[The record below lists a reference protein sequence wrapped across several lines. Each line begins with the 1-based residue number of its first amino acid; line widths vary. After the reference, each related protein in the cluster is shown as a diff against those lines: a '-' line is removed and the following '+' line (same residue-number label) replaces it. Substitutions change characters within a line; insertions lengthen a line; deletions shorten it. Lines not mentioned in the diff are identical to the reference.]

1 MADVRISQL
10 DALRDVADDDILI
23 VNDKSDGN
31 KTKITRKKDLLYGIS
46 RNITD
51 DGLNAVVNQDL
62 IVNNDILLDGDIR
75 TTGSITFG
83 MLKDYTEGTSV
94 LGFIN
99 DAQSIL
105 TLDSVLPTAK
115 AIREYVSGTVISMN
129 SIDSNRV
136 TEIVNTISDS
146 LNQLII
152 MNDSGIL
159 SLNERITRLGNELN
173 LIDSDYILSASAS
186 IIDEM
191 RTRIELNDSGV
202 SVLAE
207 DITALSASLSGYA
220 SGISANAGAISE
232 MRTRIDANSDGMVIL
247 SQLIDSTGADF
258 TFTGVDSDFV
268 INSVTGARNELV
280 SRIEQD
286 SDRLSIESRRITDLF
301 SQLELIDSDFVTSAT
316 SDAFEELSSRI
327 DRDSDGLSIF
337 AARVTNLE
345 ASLTEGI
352 DSDLVLQVLGGA
364 VENLE
369 TRINRDSD
377 RLTVESQKI
386 VDLSASYENLADSV
400 SANGNAFNELKTRID
415 VDSDKLSIVSSDI
428 TNLTASID
436 DPVTGLSANA
446 SAVSALT
453 ATVDDLGN
461 ASAVYA
467 LNLDVN
473 NHIAGIRL
481 ENDGSTADFVIT
493 ADTFKIVNASNT
505 AVTPFAIDGSNIA
518 LNGNVTINGT
528 LSATQLVG
536 DVAEIY
542 SFSRGSGAGGGT
554 VGTVGLTVETQEI
567 YIPPPTG
574 GVSKRPFI
582 DGRIILSPSSSA
594 TYQNYV
600 VEIRYISGPTFE
612 TTLTGFLGGIP
623 SEFSGRR
630 NYARYSG
637 NYTDRVVSGG
647 MIYTASDDIRSFY
660 GANYDVTTNET
671 LFLYDDDDGP
681 IGNNAT
687 WMLAPSSATDTT
699 YINIIGTTS
708 GGGTGENARIS
719 NVVIPFSGI
728 LPSTTAPQGIT
739 LAITWK
745 TYGYAGSTSG
755 YLRSLEATYGYQR

>member
-10 DALRDVADDDILI
+10 DALRDVGDDDILI

-31 KTKITRKKDLLYGIS
+31 KTKITRKKDLLHGIS

-51 DGLNAVVNQDL
+51 DGLNAVINQDL

-83 MLKDYTEGTSV
+83 MLKDYTEGVSV

-115 AIREYVSGTVISMN
+115 AVREYVGNTLTSVN
-129 SIDSNRV
+129 FVDSDRV
-136 TEIVNTISDS
+136 VSAINYASDI
-146 LNQLII
+146 LNQLISI
-152 MNDSGIL
+152 NDNEITI
-159 SLNERITRLGNELN
+159 LNEKTIQLRSELEI
-173 LIDSDYILSASAS
+173 IDSDYILSATASARS
-186 IIDEM
+186 QL
-191 RTRIELNDSGV
+191 RTEIQQEGDRITVLSQDIVTLNSTLTNQA
-202 SVLAE
+202 S
-207 DITALSASLSGYA
+207 DIAANA
-220 SGISANAGAISE
+220 SAN
-232 MRTRIDANSDGMVIL
+232 
-247 SQLIDSTGADF
+247 ST
-258 TFTGVDSDFV
+258 
-268 INSVTGARNELV
+268 
-280 SRIEQD
+280 
-286 SDRLSIESRRITDLF
+286 
-301 SQLELIDSDFVTSAT
+301 
-316 SDAFEELSSRI
+316 
-327 DRDSDGLSIF
+327 
-337 AARVTNLE
+337 
-345 ASLTEGI
+345 
-352 DSDLVLQVLGGA
+352 
-364 VENLE
+364 LE
-369 TRINRDSD
+369 TRIDQEGDRISVVAQDIVTLNSTLTNQASD
-377 RLTVESQKI
+377 I
-386 VDLSASYENLADSV
+386 V
-400 SANGNAFNELKTRID
+400 ANGTAVSGLSTRID
-415 VDSDKLSIVSSDI
+415 QEGDRISVVSQDV
-428 TNLTASID
+428 TTLTANYNN
-436 DPVTGLSANA
+436 LSNGIAANGT
-446 SAVSALT
+446 AVSNLSTRVDQEGDRITVVSQDVTTLSSSVNGQIATINQELT
-453 ATVDDLGN
+453 TIANDLGGV
-461 ASAVYA
+461 SAVYA

-554 VGTVGLTVETQEI
+554 VGTAGLTVETQEI

-582 DGRIILSPSSSA
+582 DGRIILSPYSSA
-594 TYQNYV
+594 QYQNYV
-600 VEIRYISGPTFE
+600 VEIKYISGPTFE

-647 MIYTASDDIRSFY
+647 MLYTASDDARSFY

-687 WMLAPSSATDTT
+687 WMLAPSSATSTS
-699 YINIIGTTS
+699 YLNKVGATS
-708 GGGTGENARIS
+708 GGGTGENARIYD
-719 NVVIPFSGI
+719 VVIPFSGV

-745 TYGYAGSTSG
+745 ILGYAGSTLG

>member
-10 DALRDVADDDILI
+10 DALRDVGDDDILI

-31 KTKITRKKDLLYGIS
+31 KTKITRKKDLLHGIS

-51 DGLNAVVNQDL
+51 DGLNAVINQDL

-83 MLKDYTEGTSV
+83 MLKDYTEGVSV

-115 AIREYVSGTVISMN
+115 AIREYVGNTLTSVN
-129 SIDSNRV
+129 FVDSDRV
-136 TEIVNTISDS
+136 VSAINYASDI
-146 LNQLII
+146 LNQLISI
-152 MNDSGIL
+152 NDNEITI
-159 SLNERITRLGNELN
+159 LNEKTIQLRSELEI
-173 LIDSDYILSASAS
+173 IDSDYILSATAAARSQLRTEIQQEGDRITVLSQDIVTLNSTLTNQAS
-186 IIDEM
+186 DIVANG
-191 RTRIELNDSGV
+191 TAVSG
-202 SVLAE
+202 
-207 DITALSASLSGYA
+207 LS
-220 SGISANAGAISE
+220 
-232 MRTRIDANSDGMVIL
+232 TRIDQEGDRISVISQDVTTLTANYNNL
-247 SQLIDSTGADF
+247 SNGIAANGTAVSNLSTR
-258 TFTGVDSDFV
+258 VDQEGD
-268 INSVTGARNELV
+268 
-280 SRIEQD
+280 
-286 SDRLSIESRRITDLF
+286 RITVVSQDLTTLT
-301 SQLELIDSDFVTSAT
+301 STVNNLDTSANGT
-316 SDAFEELSSRI
+316 AIS
-327 DRDSDGLSIF
+327 
-337 AARVTNLE
+337 
-345 ASLTEGI
+345 
-352 DSDLVLQVLGGA
+352 
-364 VENLE
+364 NLE
-369 TRINRDSD
+369 TRIDQEGD
-377 RLTVESQKI
+377 RITVVSQDVTTLSSSVNGQIATINQELTTI
-386 VDLSASYENLADSV
+386 
-400 SANGNAFNELKTRID
+400 AN
-415 VDSDKLSIVSSDI
+415 
-428 TNLTASID
+428 
-436 DPVTGLSANA
+436 
-446 SAVSALT
+446 
-453 ATVDDLGN
+453 DLGGV
-461 ASAVYA
+461 SAVYA

-554 VGTVGLTVETQEI
+554 VGSAGLTVETQEI

-582 DGRIILSPSSSA
+582 DGRIILSPYSSA
-594 TYQNYV
+594 QYQNYV
-600 VEIRYISGPTFE
+600 VEIKYISGPTFE

-647 MIYTASDDIRSFY
+647 MLYTASDDARSFY

-687 WMLAPSSATDTT
+687 WMLAPSSATSTS
-699 YINIIGTTS
+699 YLNKVGATS
-708 GGGTGENARIS
+708 GGGTGENARIYD
-719 NVVIPFSGI
+719 VVIPFSGV

-745 TYGYAGSTSG
+745 ILGYAGSTLG

>member
-10 DALRDVADDDILI
+10 DALRDVGDDDILI

-31 KTKITRKKDLLYGIS
+31 KTKITRKKDLLHGIS

-51 DGLNAVVNQDL
+51 DGLNAVINQDL

-83 MLKDYTEGTSV
+83 MLKDYTEGVSV

-115 AIREYVSGTVISMN
+115 AIREYVGNTLTSVN
-129 SIDSNRV
+129 FVDSDRV
-136 TEIVNTISDS
+136 VSAINYASDI
-146 LNQLII
+146 LNQLISI
-152 MNDSGIL
+152 NDNEITI
-159 SLNERITRLGNELN
+159 LNEKTIQLRSELEI
-173 LIDSDYILSASAS
+173 IDSDYILSATAAARSQLRTEIQQEGDRITVLSQDIVTLNSTLTNQAS
-186 IIDEM
+186 DIVANG
-191 RTRIELNDSGV
+191 TAVSG
-202 SVLAE
+202 
-207 DITALSASLSGYA
+207 LS
-220 SGISANAGAISE
+220 
-232 MRTRIDANSDGMVIL
+232 TRIDQEGD
-247 SQLIDSTGADF
+247 
-258 TFTGVDSDFV
+258 
-268 INSVTGARNELV
+268 
-280 SRIEQD
+280 
-286 SDRLSIESRRITDLF
+286 RITVVSQDVTTLTANYNNLSNGIAANGTAVSNLSTRVDQEGDRITVVSQDLTTLT
-301 SQLELIDSDFVTSAT
+301 STVNNLDTSANGT
-316 SDAFEELSSRI
+316 AIS
-327 DRDSDGLSIF
+327 
-337 AARVTNLE
+337 
-345 ASLTEGI
+345 
-352 DSDLVLQVLGGA
+352 
-364 VENLE
+364 NLE
-369 TRINRDSD
+369 TRIDQEGD
-377 RLTVESQKI
+377 RITVVSQDVTTLSSSVNGQIATINQELTTI
-386 VDLSASYENLADSV
+386 
-400 SANGNAFNELKTRID
+400 AN
-415 VDSDKLSIVSSDI
+415 
-428 TNLTASID
+428 
-436 DPVTGLSANA
+436 
-446 SAVSALT
+446 
-453 ATVDDLGN
+453 DLGGV
-461 ASAVYA
+461 SAVYA

-493 ADTFKIVNASNT
+493 ADTFKIVNASNN
-505 AVTPFAIDGSNIA
+505 AVTPFAIDGNNIA

-554 VGTVGLTVETQEI
+554 VGSAGLTVETQEI

-582 DGRIILSPSSSA
+582 DGRIILSPYSSA
-594 TYQNYV
+594 QYQNYV
-600 VEIRYISGPTFE
+600 VEIKYISGPTFE

-623 SEFSGRR
+623 SEVSGRR

-647 MIYTASDDIRSFY
+647 MLYTASDDARSFY

-687 WMLAPSSATDTT
+687 WMLAPSSATSTS
-699 YINIIGTTS
+699 YLNKVGATS
-708 GGGTGENARIS
+708 GGGTGENARIYD
-719 NVVIPFSGI
+719 VVIPFSGV

-745 TYGYAGSTSG
+745 ILGYAGSTLG

>member
-10 DALRDVADDDILI
+10 DALRDVGDDDILI

-31 KTKITRKKDLLYGIS
+31 KTKITRKKDLLHGIS

-51 DGLNAVVNQDL
+51 DGLNAVINQDL

-83 MLKDYTEGTSV
+83 MLKDYTEGVSV

-115 AIREYVSGTVISMN
+115 AVREYVGNTLTSVN
-129 SIDSNRV
+129 FVDSDRV
-136 TEIVNTISDS
+136 VSAINYASDI
-146 LNQLII
+146 LNQLISI
-152 MNDSGIL
+152 NDNEITI
-159 SLNERITRLGNELN
+159 LNEKTIQLRSELEI
-173 LIDSDYILSASAS
+173 IDSDYILSATAAARSQLRTEIQQEGDRITVLSQDIVTLNSTLTNQAS
-186 IIDEM
+186 
-191 RTRIELNDSGV
+191 
-202 SVLAE
+202 
-207 DITALSASLSGYA
+207 DIAANA
-220 SGISANAGAISE
+220 SANSTLE
-232 MRTRIDANSDGMVIL
+232 TRIDQEGDRITVL
-247 SQLIDSTGADF
+247 SQDIVTLNSTLTNQASDIVANGTAVSGLSTRIDQEGD
-258 TFTGVDSDFV
+258 
-268 INSVTGARNELV
+268 
-280 SRIEQD
+280 
-286 SDRLSIESRRITDLF
+286 RITVV
-301 SQLELIDSDFVTSAT
+301 SQDITTLTATVNNLDTSANGT
-316 SDAFEELSSRI
+316 AIS
-327 DRDSDGLSIF
+327 
-337 AARVTNLE
+337 
-345 ASLTEGI
+345 
-352 DSDLVLQVLGGA
+352 
-364 VENLE
+364 NLE
-369 TRINRDSD
+369 TRIDQEGD
-377 RLTVESQKI
+377 RITVVSQDVTTLSSSVNGQIATINQELTTI
-386 VDLSASYENLADSV
+386 
-400 SANGNAFNELKTRID
+400 AN
-415 VDSDKLSIVSSDI
+415 
-428 TNLTASID
+428 
-436 DPVTGLSANA
+436 
-446 SAVSALT
+446 
-453 ATVDDLGN
+453 DLGGV
-461 ASAVYA
+461 SAVYA

-554 VGTVGLTVETQEI
+554 VGSAGLTVETQEI

-582 DGRIILSPSSSA
+582 DGRIILSPYSSA
-594 TYQNYV
+594 QYQNYV
-600 VEIRYISGPTFE
+600 VEIKYISGPTFE

-647 MIYTASDDIRSFY
+647 MLYTASDDARSFY

-687 WMLAPSSATDTT
+687 WMLAPSSATNTS
-699 YINIIGTTS
+699 YLNKVGATS
-708 GGGTGENARIS
+708 GGGTGENARIYD
-719 NVVIPFSGI
+719 VVIPFSGV

-745 TYGYAGSTSG
+745 ILGYAGSTLG

>member
-10 DALRDVADDDILI
+10 DALRDVGDDDILI

-31 KTKITRKKDLLYGIS
+31 KTKITRKKDLLHGIS

-51 DGLNAVVNQDL
+51 DGLNAVINQDL

-83 MLKDYTEGTSV
+83 MLKDYTEGVSV

-115 AIREYVSGTVISMN
+115 AVREYVGNTLTSVN
-129 SIDSNRV
+129 FVDSDRV
-136 TEIVNTISDS
+136 VSAINYASDI
-146 LNQLII
+146 LNQLISI
-152 MNDSGIL
+152 NDNEITI
-159 SLNERITRLGNELN
+159 LNEKTIQLRSELEI
-173 LIDSDYILSASAS
+173 IDSDYILSATASARS
-186 IIDEM
+186 QL
-191 RTRIELNDSGV
+191 RTEIQQEGDRITVLSQDIVTLNSTLTNQA
-202 SVLAE
+202 S
-207 DITALSASLSGYA
+207 DIAANA
-220 SGISANAGAISE
+220 SANSTLE
-232 MRTRIDANSDGMVIL
+232 TRIDQEGDRISVISQDVTTLTANYNNL
-247 SQLIDSTGADF
+247 SNGIAANGTAVSNLSTR
-258 TFTGVDSDFV
+258 VDQEGD
-268 INSVTGARNELV
+268 
-280 SRIEQD
+280 
-286 SDRLSIESRRITDLF
+286 RITVVSQDLTTLT
-301 SQLELIDSDFVTSAT
+301 STVNNLDTSANGT
-316 SDAFEELSSRI
+316 AIS
-327 DRDSDGLSIF
+327 
-337 AARVTNLE
+337 
-345 ASLTEGI
+345 
-352 DSDLVLQVLGGA
+352 
-364 VENLE
+364 NLE
-369 TRINRDSD
+369 TRIDQEGD
-377 RLTVESQKI
+377 RITVVSQDVTTLSSSVNGQIATINQELTTI
-386 VDLSASYENLADSV
+386 
-400 SANGNAFNELKTRID
+400 AN
-415 VDSDKLSIVSSDI
+415 
-428 TNLTASID
+428 
-436 DPVTGLSANA
+436 
-446 SAVSALT
+446 
-453 ATVDDLGN
+453 DLGGV
-461 ASAVYA
+461 SAVYA

-554 VGTVGLTVETQEI
+554 VGSAGLTVETQEI

-582 DGRIILSPSSSA
+582 DGRIILSPYSSA
-594 TYQNYV
+594 QYQNYV
-600 VEIRYISGPTFE
+600 VEIKYISGPTFE

-647 MIYTASDDIRSFY
+647 MLYTASDDARSFY

-687 WMLAPSSATDTT
+687 WMLAPSSATSTS
-699 YINIIGTTS
+699 YLNKVGATS
-708 GGGTGENARIS
+708 GGGTGENARIYD
-719 NVVIPFSGI
+719 VVIPFSGV

-745 TYGYAGSTSG
+745 ILGYAGSTLG

>member
-10 DALRDVADDDILI
+10 DALRDVGDDDILI

-31 KTKITRKKDLLYGIS
+31 KTKITRKKDLLHGIS

-51 DGLNAVVNQDL
+51 DGLNAVINQDL

-83 MLKDYTEGTSV
+83 MLKDYTEGVSV

-115 AIREYVSGTVISMN
+115 AVREYVGNTLTSVN
-129 SIDSNRV
+129 FVDSDRV
-136 TEIVNTISDS
+136 VSAINYASDI
-146 LNQLII
+146 LNQLISI
-152 MNDSGIL
+152 NDNEITI
-159 SLNERITRLGNELN
+159 LNEKTIQLRSELEI
-173 LIDSDYILSASAS
+173 IDSDYILSATAAARSQLRTEIQQEGDRITVLSQDIVTLNSTLSNQAS
-186 IIDEM
+186 DIVANG
-191 RTRIELNDSGV
+191 TAVSG
-202 SVLAE
+202 
-207 DITALSASLSGYA
+207 LS
-220 SGISANAGAISE
+220 
-232 MRTRIDANSDGMVIL
+232 TRIDQEGDRISVISQDVTTLTANYNNL
-247 SQLIDSTGADF
+247 SNGIAANGTAVSNLSTR
-258 TFTGVDSDFV
+258 VDQEGD
-268 INSVTGARNELV
+268 
-280 SRIEQD
+280 
-286 SDRLSIESRRITDLF
+286 RITVV
-301 SQLELIDSDFVTSAT
+301 SQDVTT
-316 SDAFEELSSRI
+316 LSSSVNGQI
-327 DRDSDGLSIF
+327 ATI
-337 AARVTNLE
+337 NQE
-345 ASLTEGI
+345 LTTI
-352 DSDLVLQVLGGA
+352 ANDLGG
-364 VENLE
+364 V
-369 TRINRDSD
+369 
-377 RLTVESQKI
+377 
-386 VDLSASYENLADSV
+386 
-400 SANGNAFNELKTRID
+400 
-415 VDSDKLSIVSSDI
+415 
-428 TNLTASID
+428 
-436 DPVTGLSANA
+436 
-446 SAVSALT
+446 
-453 ATVDDLGN
+453 
-461 ASAVYA
+461 SAVYA

-554 VGTVGLTVETQEI
+554 VGSAGLTVETQEI

-582 DGRIILSPSSSA
+582 DGRIILSPYSSA
-594 TYQNYV
+594 QYQNYV
-600 VEIRYISGPTFE
+600 VEIKYISGPTFE

-647 MIYTASDDIRSFY
+647 MLYTASDDARSFY

-687 WMLAPSSATDTT
+687 WMLAPSSATNTS
-699 YINIIGTTS
+699 YLNKVGATS
-708 GGGTGENARIS
+708 GGGTGENARIYD
-719 NVVIPFSGI
+719 VVIPFSGV

-745 TYGYAGSTSG
+745 ILGYAGSTLG

>member
-10 DALRDVADDDILI
+10 DALRDVGDDDILI

-31 KTKITRKKDLLYGIS
+31 KTKITRKKDLLHGIS

-51 DGLNAVVNQDL
+51 DGLNAVINQDL

-83 MLKDYTEGTSV
+83 MLKDYTEGVSV

-115 AIREYVSGTVISMN
+115 AVREYVGNTLTSVN
-129 SIDSNRV
+129 FVDSDRV
-136 TEIVNTISDS
+136 VSAINYASDI
-146 LNQLII
+146 LNQLISI
-152 MNDSGIL
+152 NDNEITI
-159 SLNERITRLGNELN
+159 LNEKTIQLRSELEI
-173 LIDSDYILSASAS
+173 IDSDYILSATAAARSQLRTEIQQEGDRISVVAQDIVTLNSTLTNQAS
-186 IIDEM
+186 DIVANG
-191 RTRIELNDSGV
+191 TAVSG
-202 SVLAE
+202 
-207 DITALSASLSGYA
+207 LS
-220 SGISANAGAISE
+220 
-232 MRTRIDANSDGMVIL
+232 TRIDQEGD
-247 SQLIDSTGADF
+247 
-258 TFTGVDSDFV
+258 
-268 INSVTGARNELV
+268 
-280 SRIEQD
+280 
-286 SDRLSIESRRITDLF
+286 RITVV
-301 SQLELIDSDFVTSAT
+301 SQDITTLTATVNNLDTSANGT
-316 SDAFEELSSRI
+316 AIS
-327 DRDSDGLSIF
+327 
-337 AARVTNLE
+337 
-345 ASLTEGI
+345 
-352 DSDLVLQVLGGA
+352 
-364 VENLE
+364 NLE
-369 TRINRDSD
+369 TRIDQEGD
-377 RLTVESQKI
+377 RITVVSQDVTTLSSSVNGQIATINQELTTI
-386 VDLSASYENLADSV
+386 
-400 SANGNAFNELKTRID
+400 AN
-415 VDSDKLSIVSSDI
+415 
-428 TNLTASID
+428 
-436 DPVTGLSANA
+436 
-446 SAVSALT
+446 
-453 ATVDDLGN
+453 DLGGV
-461 ASAVYA
+461 SAVYA

-554 VGTVGLTVETQEI
+554 VGSAGLTVETQEI

-582 DGRIILSPSSSA
+582 DGRIILSPYSSA
-594 TYQNYV
+594 QYQNYV
-600 VEIRYISGPTFE
+600 VEIKYISGPTFE

-647 MIYTASDDIRSFY
+647 MLYTASDDARSFY

-687 WMLAPSSATDTT
+687 WMLAPSSATNTS
-699 YINIIGTTS
+699 YLNKVGATS

-719 NVVIPFSGI
+719 NVVIPFSGV

-745 TYGYAGSTSG
+745 ILGYAGSTLG

>member
-10 DALRDVADDDILI
+10 DALRDVGDDDILI

-31 KTKITRKKDLLYGIS
+31 KTKITRKKDLLHGIS

-51 DGLNAVVNQDL
+51 DGLNAVINQDL

-83 MLKDYTEGTSV
+83 MLKDYTEGVSV

-115 AIREYVSGTVISMN
+115 AVREYVGNTLTSVN
-129 SIDSNRV
+129 FVDSDRV
-136 TEIVNTISDS
+136 VSAINYASDI
-146 LNQLII
+146 LNQLISI
-152 MNDSGIL
+152 NDNEITI
-159 SLNERITRLGNELN
+159 LNEKTIQLRSELEI
-173 LIDSDYILSASAS
+173 IDSDYILSATASARS
-186 IIDEM
+186 QL
-191 RTRIELNDSGV
+191 RTEIQQEGDRITVLSQDIVTLNSTLTNQASDIVANGTAVSG
-202 SVLAE
+202 
-207 DITALSASLSGYA
+207 LS
-220 SGISANAGAISE
+220 
-232 MRTRIDANSDGMVIL
+232 TRIDQEGDRISVISQDVTTLTANYNNL
-247 SQLIDSTGADF
+247 SNGIAANGTAVSNLSTR
-258 TFTGVDSDFV
+258 VDQEGD
-268 INSVTGARNELV
+268 
-280 SRIEQD
+280 
-286 SDRLSIESRRITDLF
+286 RITVVSQDLTTLT
-301 SQLELIDSDFVTSAT
+301 STVNNLDTSANGT
-316 SDAFEELSSRI
+316 AIS
-327 DRDSDGLSIF
+327 
-337 AARVTNLE
+337 
-345 ASLTEGI
+345 
-352 DSDLVLQVLGGA
+352 
-364 VENLE
+364 NLE
-369 TRINRDSD
+369 TRIDQEGD
-377 RLTVESQKI
+377 RITVVSQDVTTLSSSVNGQIATINQELTTI
-386 VDLSASYENLADSV
+386 
-400 SANGNAFNELKTRID
+400 AN
-415 VDSDKLSIVSSDI
+415 
-428 TNLTASID
+428 
-436 DPVTGLSANA
+436 
-446 SAVSALT
+446 
-453 ATVDDLGN
+453 DLGGV
-461 ASAVYA
+461 SAVYA

-554 VGTVGLTVETQEI
+554 VGSAGLTVETQEI

-582 DGRIILSPSSSA
+582 DGRIILSPYSSA
-594 TYQNYV
+594 QYQNYV
-600 VEIRYISGPTFE
+600 VEIKYISGPTFE

-647 MIYTASDDIRSFY
+647 MLYTASDDARSFY

-687 WMLAPSSATDTT
+687 WMLAPSSATSTS
-699 YINIIGTTS
+699 YLNKVGATS
-708 GGGTGENARIS
+708 GGGTGENARIYD
-719 NVVIPFSGI
+719 VVIPFSGV

-745 TYGYAGSTSG
+745 ILGYAGSTLG

>member
-10 DALRDVADDDILI
+10 DALRDVGDDDILI

-31 KTKITRKKDLLYGIS
+31 KTKITRKKDLLHGIS

-51 DGLNAVVNQDL
+51 DGLNAVINQDL

-83 MLKDYTEGTSV
+83 MLKDYTEGVSV

-115 AIREYVSGTVISMN
+115 AVREYVGNTLTSVN
-129 SIDSNRV
+129 FVDSDRV
-136 TEIVNTISDS
+136 VSAINYASDI
-146 LNQLII
+146 LNQLISI
-152 MNDSGIL
+152 NDNEITI
-159 SLNERITRLGNELN
+159 LNEKTIQLRSELEI
-173 LIDSDYILSASAS
+173 IDSDYILSATASARS
-186 IIDEM
+186 QL
-191 RTRIELNDSGV
+191 RTEIQQEGDRITVLSQDIVTLNSTLTNQA
-202 SVLAE
+202 S
-207 DITALSASLSGYA
+207 DIAANA
-220 SGISANAGAISE
+220 SANSTLE
-232 MRTRIDANSDGMVIL
+232 TRIDQEGDRISVVAQDIVTLNSTLTNQASDIVANGTAVSGL
-247 SQLIDSTGADF
+247 STRIDQEGDRISVVSQDVTTLTANYNNLSNGIAANGTAVSNLSTR
-258 TFTGVDSDFV
+258 VDQEGD
-268 INSVTGARNELV
+268 
-280 SRIEQD
+280 
-286 SDRLSIESRRITDLF
+286 RITVVSQDLTTLT
-301 SQLELIDSDFVTSAT
+301 STVNNLDTSANGT
-316 SDAFEELSSRI
+316 AIS
-327 DRDSDGLSIF
+327 
-337 AARVTNLE
+337 
-345 ASLTEGI
+345 
-352 DSDLVLQVLGGA
+352 
-364 VENLE
+364 NLE
-369 TRINRDSD
+369 TRIDQEGD
-377 RLTVESQKI
+377 RITVVSQDVTTLSSSVNGQIATINQELTTI
-386 VDLSASYENLADSV
+386 
-400 SANGNAFNELKTRID
+400 AN
-415 VDSDKLSIVSSDI
+415 
-428 TNLTASID
+428 
-436 DPVTGLSANA
+436 
-446 SAVSALT
+446 
-453 ATVDDLGN
+453 DLGGV
-461 ASAVYA
+461 SAVYA

-554 VGTVGLTVETQEI
+554 VGSAGLTVETQEI

-582 DGRIILSPSSSA
+582 DGRIILSPYSSA
-594 TYQNYV
+594 QYQNYV
-600 VEIRYISGPTFE
+600 VEIKYISGPTFE

-647 MIYTASDDIRSFY
+647 MLYTASDDARSFY

-687 WMLAPSSATDTT
+687 WMLAPSSATSTS
-699 YINIIGTTS
+699 YLNKVGATS
-708 GGGTGENARIS
+708 GGGTGENARIYD
-719 NVVIPFSGI
+719 VVIPFSGV

-745 TYGYAGSTSG
+745 ILGYAGSTLG

>member
-10 DALRDVADDDILI
+10 DALRDVGDDDILI

-31 KTKITRKKDLLYGIS
+31 KTKITRKKDLLHGIS

-51 DGLNAVVNQDL
+51 DGLNAVINQDL

-83 MLKDYTEGTSV
+83 MLKDYTEGVSV

-115 AIREYVSGTVISMN
+115 AVREYVGNTLTSVN
-129 SIDSNRV
+129 FVDSDRV
-136 TEIVNTISDS
+136 VSAINYASDI
-146 LNQLII
+146 LNQLISI
-152 MNDSGIL
+152 NDNEITI
-159 SLNERITRLGNELN
+159 LNEKTIQLRSELEI
-173 LIDSDYILSASAS
+173 IDSDYILSATAAARSQLRTEIQQEGDRITVLSQDIVTLNSTLTNQAS
-186 IIDEM
+186 DIVANG
-191 RTRIELNDSGV
+191 TAVSG
-202 SVLAE
+202 
-207 DITALSASLSGYA
+207 LS
-220 SGISANAGAISE
+220 
-232 MRTRIDANSDGMVIL
+232 TRIDQEGD
-247 SQLIDSTGADF
+247 
-258 TFTGVDSDFV
+258 
-268 INSVTGARNELV
+268 
-280 SRIEQD
+280 
-286 SDRLSIESRRITDLF
+286 RITVVSQDVTTLTANYNNLSNGIAANGTAVSNLSTRVDQEGDRITVVSQDLTTLT
-301 SQLELIDSDFVTSAT
+301 STVNNLDTSANGT
-316 SDAFEELSSRI
+316 AIS
-327 DRDSDGLSIF
+327 
-337 AARVTNLE
+337 
-345 ASLTEGI
+345 
-352 DSDLVLQVLGGA
+352 
-364 VENLE
+364 NLE
-369 TRINRDSD
+369 TRIDQEGD
-377 RLTVESQKI
+377 RITVVSQDVTTLSSSVNGQIATINQELTTI
-386 VDLSASYENLADSV
+386 
-400 SANGNAFNELKTRID
+400 AN
-415 VDSDKLSIVSSDI
+415 
-428 TNLTASID
+428 
-436 DPVTGLSANA
+436 
-446 SAVSALT
+446 
-453 ATVDDLGN
+453 DLGGV
-461 ASAVYA
+461 SAVYA

-554 VGTVGLTVETQEI
+554 VGSAGLTVETQEI

-582 DGRIILSPSSSA
+582 DGRIILSPYSSA
-594 TYQNYV
+594 QYQNYV
-600 VEIRYISGPTFE
+600 VEIKYISGPTFE

-647 MIYTASDDIRSFY
+647 MLYTASDDARSFY

-687 WMLAPSSATDTT
+687 WMLAPSSATSTS
-699 YINIIGTTS
+699 YLNKVGATS
-708 GGGTGENARIS
+708 GGGTGENARIYD
-719 NVVIPFSGI
+719 VVIPFSGV

-745 TYGYAGSTSG
+745 ILGYAGSTLG

>member
-10 DALRDVADDDILI
+10 DALRDVGDDDILI

-31 KTKITRKKDLLYGIS
+31 KTKITRKKDLLHGIS

-51 DGLNAVVNQDL
+51 DGLNAVINQDL

-83 MLKDYTEGTSV
+83 MLKDYTEGVSV

-115 AIREYVSGTVISMN
+115 AVREYVGNTLTSVN
-129 SIDSNRV
+129 FVDSDRV
-136 TEIVNTISDS
+136 VSAINYASDI
-146 LNQLII
+146 LNQLISI
-152 MNDSGIL
+152 NDNEITI
-159 SLNERITRLGNELN
+159 LNEKTIQLRSELEI
-173 LIDSDYILSASAS
+173 IDSDYILSATAAARSQLRTEIQQEGDRITVLSQDIVTLNSTLTNQAS
-186 IIDEM
+186 
-191 RTRIELNDSGV
+191 
-202 SVLAE
+202 
-207 DITALSASLSGYA
+207 DIAANA
-220 SGISANAGAISE
+220 SAN
-232 MRTRIDANSDGMVIL
+232 
-247 SQLIDSTGADF
+247 ST
-258 TFTGVDSDFV
+258 
-268 INSVTGARNELV
+268 
-280 SRIEQD
+280 
-286 SDRLSIESRRITDLF
+286 
-301 SQLELIDSDFVTSAT
+301 
-316 SDAFEELSSRI
+316 
-327 DRDSDGLSIF
+327 
-337 AARVTNLE
+337 
-345 ASLTEGI
+345 
-352 DSDLVLQVLGGA
+352 
-364 VENLE
+364 LE
-369 TRINRDSD
+369 TRIDQEGDRISVVAQDIVTLNSTLTNQASD
-377 RLTVESQKI
+377 I
-386 VDLSASYENLADSV
+386 V
-400 SANGNAFNELKTRID
+400 ANGTAVSGLSTRID
-415 VDSDKLSIVSSDI
+415 QEGDRISVISQDV
-428 TNLTASID
+428 TTLTANYNN
-436 DPVTGLSANA
+436 LSNGIAANGT
-446 SAVSALT
+446 AVSNLSTRVDQEGDRITVVSQDVTTLSSSVNGQIATINQELT
-453 ATVDDLGN
+453 TIANDLGGV
-461 ASAVYA
+461 SAVYA

-554 VGTVGLTVETQEI
+554 VGTAGLTVETQEI

-582 DGRIILSPSSSA
+582 DGRIILSPYSSA
-594 TYQNYV
+594 QYQNYV
-600 VEIRYISGPTFE
+600 VEIKYISGPTFE

-647 MIYTASDDIRSFY
+647 MLYTASDDARSFY

-687 WMLAPSSATDTT
+687 WMLAPSSATSTS
-699 YINIIGTTS
+699 YLNKVGATS
-708 GGGTGENARIS
+708 GGGTGENARIYD
-719 NVVIPFSGI
+719 VVIPFSGV

-745 TYGYAGSTSG
+745 ILGYAGSTLG